1 LTHLSSA
8 EPYGAYHNLPEVEK
22 LVAPASNIGQVV
34 NAGEWA
40 WRSFLS
46 CVASIVD
53 GKNFTRNAAG
63 CRGGAE
69 AAWDAFV
76 DLLAVAGAAKAG
88 TTCPT

>member
-1 LTHLSSA
+1 M
-8 EPYGAYHNLPEVEK
+8 
-22 LVAPASNIGQVV
+22 
-34 NAGEWA
+34 
-40 WRSFLS
+40 
-46 CVASIVD
+46 CASIVD